1 MLLLIRYGELGL
13 KSRTVRRSFENALAE
28 NIRMLLKDEGIKAR
42 VWPEFG
48 RIYVA
53 TDSNPIPV
61 LKRVFG
67 ITSFS
72 PVIETSSKIE
82 DITHVALEL
91 SKNLSAEKS
100 FAIRCRRAGKHDY
113 TSQQLAAI
121 VGEAIRK
128 SANARVD
135 LDSPDFELFIEVR
148 ENKAFLFTKKIQG
161 PGGLPLGT
169 QGSAVAR
176 MEHENDMLA
185 AWLMM
190 KRGVDIIPVGKEE
203 FAAPLMK
210 WGLKNPVLSG
220 ELEKIADEGRAEAI
234 VTGDVLEEIKPTES
248 PVPFIYP
255 LIGMEQEWIREKI
268 DMIRRCGG
276 CHEGVP

>member
-1 MLLLIRYGELGL
+1 MSLILIRYGELGL
-13 KSRTVRRSFENALAE
+13 KSRTVRRKFENVLAE
-28 NIRMLLKDEGIKAR
+28 NIRALLKDEGIEAR

-48 RIYVA
+48 RIYA
-53 TDSNPIPV
+53 GTDLNPIPV

-72 PVIETSSKIE
+72 PAIETSSKIE
-82 DITHVALEL
+82 DITHVAMEL
-91 SKNLSAEKS
+91 SKKAEKS

-121 VGEAIRK
+121 VGETVRK
-128 SANARVD
+128 STNARVD

-148 ENKAFLFTKKIQG
+148 ENKAFLFTKRIRG

-176 MEHENDMLA
+176 MENENDVLA

-203 FAAPLMK
+203 FAAPLRK
-210 WGLKNPVLSG
+210 WGMKNPVLSG
-220 ELEKIADEGRAEAI
+220 DLEKIADESKAEAV
-234 VTGDVLEEIKPTES
+234 VTGDLLEEIKPKES
-248 PVPFIYP
+248 SVPFIYP
-255 LIGMEQEWIREKI
+255 LIGMEQEWIRGKI
-268 DMIRRCGG
+268 DMIRKLGG
-276 CHEGVP
+276 EGLP